1 MGTVGM
7 PLPLLTFRLEAVP
20 DMGYDPAAD
29 PPRGEVIMKGPV
41 VFRGYYK
48 ARAGLRSP
56 CSLHMRMLGDTGL
69 CWVEC
74 GSHDAHCPQH
84 ASGSVPGGLL
94 WEEPSMA
101 S

>member
-1 MGTVGM
+1 MGGARRVLQAFMGTVGM

-48 ARAGLRSP
+48 ARARATCKPPLQFA
-56 CSLHMRMLGDTGL
+56 C
-69 CWVEC
+69 
-74 GSHDAHCPQH
+74 
-84 ASGSVPGGLL
+84 
-94 WEEPSMA
+94 
-101 S
+101 